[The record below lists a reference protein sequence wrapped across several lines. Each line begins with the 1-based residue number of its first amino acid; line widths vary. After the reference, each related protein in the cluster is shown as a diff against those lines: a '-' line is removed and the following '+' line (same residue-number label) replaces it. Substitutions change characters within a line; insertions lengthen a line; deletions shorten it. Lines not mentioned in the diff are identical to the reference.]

1 MNILQNQKKSVMQ
14 FNKDESIHPK
24 TVTVDG
30 PAGAGKSTIAKELAK
45 RLGFSYIDTGAM
57 YRALTFKAMQVS
69 IDLNDEQKLVELAG
83 QTTIDL
89 VNSPN
94 GIIVNLDGQDVS
106 SEIRSVEVTNN
117 TFYIARAP
125 RVRQIMVKWQRSMGL
140 RKNVVIEGRDVGTVV
155 FPNADYKFYLDADL
169 DERSNRRIKELREKG
184 KIVEA
189 DILKEEMRQRDHK
202 DLNRE
207 AGPLKRADDAILIDS
222 THLTIEQVVEKIL
235 SLIIEN

>member
-1 MNILQNQKKSVMQ
+1 MQ
-14 FNKDESIHPK
+14 SNKDELTRPK

-45 RLGFSYIDTGAM
+45 RLGYSYIDTGAM
-57 YRALTFKAMQVS
+57 YRALTFKAMRLN
-69 IDLNDEQKLVELAG
+69 IDLNDEQKLVELAQ
-83 QTTIDL
+83 QTNIDL
-89 VNSPN
+89 INSRN
-94 GIIVNLDGQDVS
+94 GMVVNLDGQDVS

-125 RVRQIMVKWQRSMGL
+125 RVRQIMVKWQRAMGL
-140 RKNVVIEGRDVGTVV
+140 RKNIVVEGRDVGTVV
-155 FPNADYKFYLDADL
+155 FPNANYKFYLDADL

-189 DILKEEMRQRDHK
+189 ETLKEEMKQRDHK

-207 AGPLKRADDAILIDS
+207 VGPLKRADDAILIDS
-222 THLTIEQVVEKIL
+222 TNLTIEQVVEKIL
-235 SLIIEN
+235 TFIVNN